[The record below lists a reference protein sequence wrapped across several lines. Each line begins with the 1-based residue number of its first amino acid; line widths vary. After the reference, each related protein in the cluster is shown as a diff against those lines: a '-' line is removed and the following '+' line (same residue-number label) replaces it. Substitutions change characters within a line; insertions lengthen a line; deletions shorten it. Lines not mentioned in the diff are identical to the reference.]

1 MTSIGTCRLYRP
13 DPSSIGVGEQWGKAS
28 VTAALM
34 PAVVVSVR
42 GEVDA
47 SNAARL
53 ADYVERH
60 VAIAEAL
67 VVDTTAVDFFGAPAL
82 AALHR
87 VDRCCAVSGVS
98 WRLVAGP
105 ALRRVLRAC
114 GSTELLQAEN
124 VASALRQLGVDRPS
138 VVS

>member
-1 MTSIGTCRLYRP
+1 MADIGTRRLYRP
-13 DPSSIGVGEQWGKAS
+13 DPTSIGVEEQWGKAS
-28 VTAALM
+28 VTATLL
-34 PAVVVSVR
+34 PTLVVSVC

-47 SNAARL
+47 SNATKL
-53 ADYVERH
+53 VDYLERH
-60 VAIAEAL
+60 VAIAEAV

-82 AALHR
+82 ATLHR
-87 VDRCCAVSGVS
+87 VDRCCALRGVN

-114 GSTELLQAEN
+114 GSTDLPQAEN
-124 VASALRQLGVDRPS
+124 VASAVRQLGVDRAS